1 LTWRQIAGG
10 KLPGAV
16 VMVARKGR
24 IIYSDAIGFQDK
36 GANTPMKVDS
46 IFRVYSMT
54 KPLASV
60 AALARAACAFPRQR
74 ALPHLVFHQRVVHA
88 RHDLHDFLAGPGI
101 HGVHRQLVDDAWRSR
116 AQVEALELIL

>member
-1 LTWRQIAGG
+1 
-10 KLPGAV
+10 
-16 VMVARKGR
+16 MVARKGR

-74 ALPHLVFHQRVVHA
+74 ALPQPAGIEPWQRGGHFVTPG
-88 RHDLHDFLAGPGI
+88 LSLPSSTCAGT
-101 HGVHRQLVDDAWRSR
+101 
-116 AQVEALELIL
+116 